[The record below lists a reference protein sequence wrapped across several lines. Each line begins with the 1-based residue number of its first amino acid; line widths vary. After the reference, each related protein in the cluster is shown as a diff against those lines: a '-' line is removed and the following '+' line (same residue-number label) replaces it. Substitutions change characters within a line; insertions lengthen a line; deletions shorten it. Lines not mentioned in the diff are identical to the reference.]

1 MMRSPSSRG
10 STSIQEIMM
19 RSLCEN
25 PRICRKKSRPM
36 VRTTFLLLGLLGAF
50 LGRPSVE
57 AATYYV
63 ATTGSDINSCAVA
76 QSPATPLQTIA
87 AGIAC
92 LSSGD
97 TLLVGDGNYAETIE
111 ANTIPNG
118 TS

>member
-1 MMRSPSSRG
+1 
-10 STSIQEIMM
+10 
-19 RSLCEN
+19 
-25 PRICRKKSRPM
+25 M

-92 LSSGD
+92 LSGGD
-97 TLLVGDGNYAETIE
+97 TLLV
-111 ANTIPNG
+111 ANGTYSEGINLNTLPNG
-118 TS
+118 SAGNNTTVKSTTFRGAVLQPPL